1 MRARTDTPAWLA
13 RIAGLWRDRRGA
25 AAVEMALVSPVLVL
39 ILAATVDLGGVL
51 YTRFQLTSA
60 VNAATNYAIVNVASV
75 NSSSGPTLATNLAT
89 LAANVNG
96 TAWANSS
103 VTVNG
108 GPTASNTS
116 GTAAS
121 GGTASAANSC
131 YCPTGSAPSITWGTA
146 QSCGNP
152 CSGSGYAGMFVLVTA
167 SRTYTPFFSKYGIIN
182 NGAISVSSLV
192 QVQ

>member
-1 MRARTDTPAWLA
+1 MTARIGMASWRA
-13 RIAGLWRDRRGA
+13 RIAGLWRDRGGA
-25 AAVEMALVSPVLVL
+25 AAVEMALVTPVLLL

-89 LAANVNG
+89 LTANVNG
-96 TAWANSS
+96 TAWANSA
-103 VTVNG
+103 VTVNS
-108 GPTASNTS
+108 GPTASNTN
-116 GTAAS
+116 GTATS

-131 YCPTGSAPSITWGTA
+131 YCPTGATPSITWGSA

-152 CSGSGYAGMFVLVTA
+152 CTGGGYAGMFVLVTA
-167 SRTYTPFFSKYGIIN
+167 SRTYTPFFSKYGIVT